1 MMPPRGLSNWL
12 AVGRRF
18 QPDAECVVDISTEL
32 RWTWT
37 HLHQASLGWASRL
50 RREGVAPGDHVA
62 VIAQN
67 RAETLALLFAAAEL
81 GAVLFPVN
89 WRLSVEEIVW
99 QLDHCR
105 AKVVLVDEAHA
116 ALLTGRH
123 TLYLDEGPGTLDP
136 DSFVSDGAP
145 RADDPWM
152 LMYTSGSTGKPKGA
166 RLTHGQVHWNAVNT
180 TLACDLDARCS
191 TLTFAPLFHT
201 GGMNS
206 LTTPL
211 LHRGGKVV
219 LVPRLD
225 PAEALGLIEGERIT
239 HLMGVPTIFQMLADH
254 PRFDAADL
262 RCVRDALCGG
272 APLALPLFLRY
283 RARGIPLRQGFGL
296 TEVGPNCFS
305 MPGASAL
312 AKMQGDPNDPTAGPP
327 GSCVGRPI
335 HHIDARVLRPDG
347 SDCAPGEPGELVLGG
362 PVVFGGYLDDEG
374 ATARSMVEG
383 YFRTGDVL
391 SVDRDGFFFVRG
403 RLKEMYKSGGENV
416 YPAEVEATLLQCPG
430 VGQVAV
436 IGVADARWG
445 EVGWAFVEAAPGVSL
460 DAAEIGP
467 WLQGRLARFKQPKR
481 ILCLPS
487 LPRTGSGK
495 IDKNALRARSLED

>member
-1 MMPPRGLSNWL
+1 MNPPRGLSNWL
-12 AVGRRF
+12 AMGRRF
-18 QPDAECVVDISTEL
+18 NPDGACVYDTSTGI

-37 HLHQASLGWASRL
+37 TLHQASLGWAARL
-50 RREGVAPGDHVA
+50 RREGVVPGDRVA

-67 RAETLALLFAAAEL
+67 RAETLALLFAVAEL

-89 WRLSVEEIVW
+89 WRLSAEEIVW
-99 QLDHCR
+99 QLEHCR
-105 AKVVLVDEAHA
+105 ARVVLVDEANSA
-116 ALLTGRH
+116 VLTGLP
-123 TLYLDEGPGTLDP
+123 TLLLDEGPGTLHP
-136 DSFVSDGAP
+136 DAFVSDGAP
-145 RADDPWM
+145 RAEDPWM

-166 RLTHGQVHWNAVNT
+166 LLTHGQVHWNSLNT
-180 TLACDLDARCS
+180 TLACNLDAGCS

-211 LHRGGKVV
+211 LHRGGRVV

-225 PAEALGLIEGERIT
+225 PAEALGLIEEERIT

-254 PRFDAADL
+254 PAFDGADL
-262 RCVRDALCGG
+262 SCVRDALCGG
-272 APLALPLFLRY
+272 AALALPLFLKY
-283 RARGIPLRQGFGL
+283 RARNIPLRQGFGL

-305 MPGASAL
+305 MPAAAAL
-312 AKMQGDPNDPTAGPP
+312 AKMAGDVDDPTAGPP

-335 HHIDARVLRPDG
+335 HHIDARVVRPDG
-347 SDCAPGEPGELVLGG
+347 TNCDPGEPGELVLGG
-362 PVVFGGYLDDEG
+362 PVVFGGYLDDPA
-374 ATARSMVEG
+374 ATAKSLVDG
-383 YFRTGDVL
+383 FFRTGDVL

-403 RLKEMYKSGGENV
+403 RIKEMYKSGGENV

-436 IGVADARWG
+436 IGVPDPRWG
-445 EVGWAFVEAAPGVSL
+445 EVGIAFLEAAPGGALASEGVVT
-460 DAAEIGP
+460 

-481 ILCLPS
+481 IFILES

-495 IDKNALRARSLED
+495 IDKNALRALALEA

>member
-1 MMPPRGLSNWL
+1 
-12 AVGRRF
+12 
-18 QPDAECVVDISTEL
+18 
-32 RWTWT
+32 
-37 HLHQASLGWASRL
+37 
-50 RREGVAPGDHVA
+50 
-62 VIAQN
+62 
-67 RAETLALLFAAAEL
+67 
-81 GAVLFPVN
+81 
-89 WRLSVEEIVW
+89 
-99 QLDHCR
+99 
-105 AKVVLVDEAHA
+105 
-116 ALLTGRH
+116 
-123 TLYLDEGPGTLDP
+123 
-136 DSFVSDGAP
+136 
-145 RADDPWM
+145 
-152 LMYTSGSTGKPKGA
+152 
-166 RLTHGQVHWNAVNT
+166 
-180 TLACDLDARCS
+180 
-191 TLTFAPLFHT
+191 
-201 GGMNS
+201 
-206 LTTPL
+206 
-211 LHRGGKVV
+211 VV

-362 PVVFGGYLDDEG
+362 PVVFGGYLDEEG